1 VELEEARENG
11 LSVELHPAR
20 AGLCGTAAAEGDP
33 ASAGLCG
40 TAAAEGDRNGQS
52 SNPAGGD
59 CDRHADA
66 KANGTSPD
74 HVGDRL
80 EAASMGTG
88 TSDGTSSGGPS
99 AQGPSKALCAAAAPA
114 GLADTSAPT
123 GKAPLK
129 RPGSDA
135 TAETAL
141 RLEPLVEAIAFSTHR
156 LIRSQVCTR
165 HGYGLRDA
173 ESCHGMALVC
183 FRGKTLIALCV
194 MGPPAADPVL
204 PRSTRVQGKGYC

>member
-1 VELEEARENG
+1 VELEEARRGNG
-11 LSVELHPAR
+11 LSVELQPPAS

-40 TAAAEGDRNGQS
+40 TAAAEGDCNGQS

-66 KANGTSPD
+66 KANGTSPGR
-74 HVGDRL
+74 VGDRL

-88 TSDGTSSGGPS
+88 TGDGTSSGGPS
-99 AQGPSKALCAAAAPA
+99 AQGPSEPPCAAAAPA
-114 GLADTSAPT
+114 DTSAPMA
-123 GKAPLK
+123 KAPLK
-129 RPGSDA
+129 RPGSDTSA
-135 TAETAL
+135 DTTL

-173 ESCHGMALVC
+173 ESCHGLAFVC
-183 FRGKTLIALCV
+183 CCGKTPIVLCV
-194 MGPPAADPVL
+194 MGHPAADPVL